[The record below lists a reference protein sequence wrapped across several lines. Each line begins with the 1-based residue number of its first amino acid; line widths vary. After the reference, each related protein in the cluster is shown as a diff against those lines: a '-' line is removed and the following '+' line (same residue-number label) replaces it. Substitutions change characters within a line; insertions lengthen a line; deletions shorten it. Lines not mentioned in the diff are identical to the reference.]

1 MNTTRNNATIKD
13 TFHTLIIG
21 AGSGGLTVAA
31 GLSALGKKTAVVE
44 AAHVGGDCT
53 NVGCV
58 PSKTLIHLVNSMDTS
73 SMSAAEILREVQRKR
88 NSLRDLET
96 EETREVNNLDLV
108 EGYAR
113 LLDKSMVEVSHADG
127 SKSVYKAK
135 NIVLA
140 TGAKP
145 LIIPVPGLPE
155 EHKLTNLSMFEQT
168 DKPEHFAIVGSGVIG
183 VEMAQAFAK
192 LGSKVSIV
200 SLADRVLDRMDA
212 EASQV
217 IERSLQEQNVDLYLG
232 AQTDHYDEA
241 TNTLFVKQDGK
252 LLALN
257 GVDKVL
263 LAIGRVPATKGIGLE
278 EIGVQ
283 VERNGIPTD
292 GYGGTNVKGIYAVG
306 DITQSSNFTHSANA
320 QGRRLVQRLAF
331 PFLPRLSKEPEYP
344 SATFSDPEVA
354 TVGKSLA
361 ELHKQYH
368 PSLIKTLRYDL
379 AKTDKG
385 YTQSLDRGFV
395 QLHVVRLTGRIL
407 SATIVAPKASE
418 MISLITAHMYNG
430 LSVYKLSGLIFPY
443 PVLGDGIKKAADS
456 FVFETL
462 PKLPQEVGAYL
473 KYRWAKP
480 GRVEKKEMKGR
491 LEPATN

>member
-1 MNTTRNNATIKD
+1 MNTQSVKD
-13 TFHTLIIG
+13 SYHTLIIG

-44 AAHVGGDCT
+44 AEHVGGDCT

-58 PSKTLIHLVNSMDTS
+58 PSKTLIHLVNNMDTS
-73 SMSAAEILREVQRKR
+73 GMSAAEILKEVQRKR
-88 NSLRDLET
+88 DSLRDLET
-96 EETREVNNLDLV
+96 EETKEVENLDLI

-113 LLDKSMVEVSHADG
+113 LVDKKTVEVTHANG
-127 SKSVYKAK
+127 ELSRYAAK

-155 EHKLTNLSMFEQT
+155 ERKLTNLSMFEQT

-183 VEMAQAFAK
+183 IEMAFAFRK
-192 LGSKVSIV
+192 LGSKVSVI
-200 SLADRVLDRMDA
+200 SLSDTVLNRMDP
-212 EASQV
+212 EASAV
-217 IERSLQEQNVDLYLG
+217 IERSLVEQGVELHFNS
-232 AQTDHYDEA
+232 QTDHYDNDSGTLYVKKGDTIEA
-241 TNTLFVKQDGK
+241 LE
-252 LLALN
+252 

-263 LAIGRVPATKGIGLE
+263 LAIGRIPATKGVGLE
-278 EIGVQ
+278 EVGVK

-292 GYGGTNVKGIYAVG
+292 GYGATNVPGIYAVG

-320 QGRRLVQRLAF
+320 QGRKLVQRLAF
-331 PFLPRLSKEPEYP
+331 PFLPRFGSEPDYP

-354 TVGKSLA
+354 TIGKSLA
-361 ELHKQYH
+361 ELHEQYH
-368 PSLIKTLRYDL
+368 PSLIKTVRYDL
-379 AKTDKG
+379 AATDKG
-385 YTQSLDRGFV
+385 YTQGLDRGFV
-395 QLHVVRLTGRIL
+395 QLHVIRLTGRIL

-418 MISLITAHMYNG
+418 MISLITAHIYNG
-430 LSVYKLSGLIFPY
+430 LSIYKLSNLIFPY
-443 PVLGDGIKKAADS
+443 PVLGDGIKKAADA

-462 PKLPQEVGAYL
+462 PKLPQELVAYL

-480 GRVEKKEMKGR
+480 GKVEQGKGR
-491 LEPATN
+491 LEPVKAAS

>member
-1 MNTTRNNATIKD
+1 MNSQTVKD
-13 TFHTLIIG
+13 SYHTLIIG

-44 AAHVGGDCT
+44 AEHVGGDCT

-58 PSKTLIHLVNSMDTS
+58 PSKTLIHLVNNMDTS
-73 SMSAAEILREVQRKR
+73 SMSAAEILKEVQRKR
-88 NSLRDLET
+88 DSLRELET
-96 EETREVNNLDLV
+96 EETKEVDNLDLI

-113 LLDKSMVEVSHADG
+113 LVTKSVVEVSHANG
-127 SKSVYKAK
+127 EVSRYKAK

-155 EHKLTNLSMFEQT
+155 ERKLTNLSMFEQK

-183 VEMAQAFAK
+183 IEMAFAFRK
-192 LGSKVSIV
+192 LGSKVSII
-200 SLADRVLDRMDA
+200 SLSDKVLDRMDP
-212 EASQV
+212 EASAV
-217 IERSLQEQNVDLYLG
+217 IERSLIEQGVELHLKS
-232 AQTDHYDEA
+232 QTDHYDEA
-241 TNTLFVKQDGK
+241 TQTLFVKQGENTV
-252 LLALN
+252 ALQ

-263 LAIGRVPATKGIGLE
+263 LAIGRIPATKGIGLE
-278 EIGVQ
+278 EVGVK

-292 GYGGTNVKGIYAVG
+292 GYGATNVPGIYAVG

-320 QGRRLVQRLAF
+320 QGRKLVQRLAF
-331 PFLPRLSKEPEYP
+331 PFLPRFGSEPDYP

-354 TVGKSLA
+354 TVGKSLT

-368 PSLIKTLRYDL
+368 PSLIKTVHYDL
-379 AKTDKG
+379 SKTDKG
-385 YTQSLDRGFV
+385 YTQGLDRGFV
-395 QLHVVRLTGRIL
+395 QLHVIRLTGRIL

-418 MISLITAHMYNG
+418 MISLITAHIYNG
-430 LSVYKLSGLIFPY
+430 LSIYKLSNLIFPY

-462 PKLPQEVGAYL
+462 PKLPQELGAYL

-480 GRVEKKEMKGR
+480 GKLETVKRR
-491 LEPATN
+491 LEPVRS